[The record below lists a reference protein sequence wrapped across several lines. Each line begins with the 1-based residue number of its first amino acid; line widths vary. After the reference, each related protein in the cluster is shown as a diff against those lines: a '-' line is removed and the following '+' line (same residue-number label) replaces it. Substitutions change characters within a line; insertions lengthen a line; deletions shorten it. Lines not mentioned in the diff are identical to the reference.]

1 MTSLSLYSKG
11 WLLALPML
19 ILAAGTVE
27 AQYVVS
33 DSVAEPVIRSFRIK
47 GGTVFID
54 DRKIP
59 PEKLPEDFPPKG
71 ASANYTTFSS
81 DENLIVQL
89 QDGRRYALEGDSL
102 WLKTPT
108 GDFDCI
114 LRDGGCTGMEG
125 NATILFVVTAPPE
138 TILERYAEDLR
149 EQEKRMRDLLHRLPA
164 ESQTDE
170 LFQQMAQEMTL
181 YAAEAARTASEFP
194 HIQMQHYLSDMQL
207 KNEGLF
213 DQLMSE
219 RLMEQEVLGMVRK
232 FAAMDEGKAHQDSI
246 AVLRERLDEIFDL
259 KQENRRR
266 EVEELK
272 ERLRELQWAIGERQR
287 LQHRIVERRLRELLG
302 NDTMDW

>member
-138 TILERYAEDLR
+138 TILERYAEGLR
-149 EQEKRMRDLLHRLPA
+149 EQEKRMRDLLHRLAA
-164 ESQTDE
+164 ESQTNE
-170 LFQQMAQEMTL
+170 FQQMAQKMTL
-181 YAAEAARTASEFP
+181 YVGEAARTASEFP
-194 HIQMQHYLSDMQL
+194 HIQMQHYFSNMQL

-219 RLMEQEVLGMVRK
+219 RLMERETLSMARK
-232 FAAMDEGKAHQDSI
+232 FAAMDEGEARRDSI

-287 LQHRIVERRLRELLG
+287 LRDDIVVRRLQELLG

>member
-138 TILERYAEDLR
+138 TILERYAEGLR
-149 EQEKRMRDLLHRLPA
+149 EQEKRMRDLLHRLAA
-164 ESQTDE
+164 ESQTNE
-170 LFQQMAQEMTL
+170 FQQMAQKMTL

-194 HIQMQHYLSDMQL
+194 HIQMQHYFSNMQL

-219 RLMEQEVLGMVRK
+219 RLMERETLSMARK
-232 FAAMDEGKAHQDSI
+232 FAAMDEGEARRDSI

-287 LQHRIVERRLRELLG
+287 LRDDIVVRRLKELLG